1 MTNNETETDEKL
13 EEDSRP
19 QAGEPDSRLAF
30 RSGDSGRGEGPG
42 AAVPEDGLQGGD
54 ARHTADVSDNGQ
66 EGEAESGSGGRAS
79 HREDPRKT
87 RKSTRKFIARYIL
100 APFFAVAAVIAL
112 VAGILFSTV
121 WGPRHT
127 LSARAE
133 NLNTNIVYTAD
144 GVANISG
151 SRLTVKVTGRTGTE
165 VCVAVA
171 NARDISEWAASEKHT
186 VLTGLA
192 SWSSLSS
199 RVGGGTAAQSS
210 MDTFRSS
217 DLWQSVTC
225 NQGSVTV
232 NVPDSDGKAV
242 IAGSSRPISSV
253 TMDWVRL
260 TPVNFSRPWY
270 IAAGVCAVLAILS
283 ATILAA
289 FKRRPKAK
297 RNLAADD
304 AGHQDAEP
312 TQVLM
317 DITEQFRYQRPDV
330 VPTHRDPGR
339 QRGRGLFR
347 RRSRGVISAEEALT
361 ADSQL
366 DAASGTPAIVDPR
379 RANMVERVARKN
391 DQEGNGAAGDG
402 SSDSA
407 VTATDILNRARSHR
421 SSRGDADSPS
431 NQRLSALAA
440 RPAEGPSGTESSGS
454 EAAEEASTTAS
465 FSEMAAWLERVR
477 REGSEPPEDNTV
489 DILADEKEDAAR
501 RRLFEN
507 SDNTQITDIESA
519 LDSSHDIQG
528 PAADDTEASADLSGG
543 DSGGMDRNTDE
554 NTESSGGAND

>member
-13 EEDSRP
+13 EENGGP

-42 AAVPEDGLQGGD
+42 AAVPEDRLQDGNAG
-54 ARHTADVSDNGQ
+54 HTADVSDNGQ
-66 EGEAESGSGGRAS
+66 EGEAEAGSGGRAS
-79 HREDPRKT
+79 HRERPRKT
-87 RKSTRKFIARYIL
+87 RKFTRKFIARYIL

-121 WGPRHT
+121 WGPRRT

-199 RVGGGTAAQSS
+199 RVEGGAAAQSS

-260 TPVNFSRPWY
+260 APVNFSRPWY

-297 RNLAADD
+297 RNLAADG
-304 AGHQDAEP
+304 AEHQDAEQ

-317 DITEQFRYQRPDV
+317 DVTEQFRYQRPDV

-347 RRSRGVISAEEALT
+347 RRNRGVISAEEALT

-366 DAASGTPAIVDPR
+366 DAAPGTPAIVDPR
-379 RANMVERVARKN
+379 RANMVERVARN
-391 DQEGNGAAGDG
+391 NAPEGSDADAGG
-402 SSDSA
+402 SPDSA
-407 VTATDILNRARSHR
+407 VTATDILNRARSRRGSR
-421 SSRGDADSPS
+421 SDADSPS

-440 RPAEGPSGTESSGS
+440 RTAEGPSGTEGSGS
-454 EAAEEASTTAS
+454 EAAEEASTTTS

-519 LDSSHDIQG
+519 LDGSRDIQG
-528 PAADDTEASADLSGG
+528 SAAEDAEAPDPTGD
-543 DSGGMDRNTDE
+543 DSGGTDRNTDE

>member
-54 ARHTADVSDNGQ
+54 AGHTADVSDNGQ

-79 HREDPRKT
+79 HREEPRKT

-270 IAAGVCAVLAILS
+270 IASGVCAVLAILS

-339 QRGRGLFR
+339 QHGRGLFR

-361 ADSQL
+361 ADSQR

-391 DQEGNGAAGDG
+391 DQEGNDAAGG
-402 SSDSA
+402 GAPDST
-407 VTATDILNRARSHR
+407 VTATDILNRARSRR

-431 NQRLSALAA
+431 NQRLSVLAA
-440 RPAEGPSGTESSGS
+440 RTAEGPSDTDGSNSG
-454 EAAEEASTTAS
+454 AAEEASTTAS

-528 PAADDTEASADLSGG
+528 PAADDAEASADPSGG
-543 DSGGMDRNTDE
+543 DSGGADRNTDE
-554 NTESSGGAND
+554 NTEGSGGAND

>member
-66 EGEAESGSGGRAS
+66 KGEAESGSGGRAS
-79 HREDPRKT
+79 HREEPRKT

-242 IAGSSRPISSV
+242 IAGSSQPISSV

-339 QRGRGLFR
+339 QHGRGLFR

-391 DQEGNGAAGDG
+391 DQEGNDAAGG
-402 SSDSA
+402 GAPDST
-407 VTATDILNRARSHR
+407 VTATDILNRARSLR

-431 NQRLSALAA
+431 NQRLSVLAA
-440 RPAEGPSGTESSGS
+440 RTAEGTSDTDGSGS

-528 PAADDTEASADLSGG
+528 PAADDAEASADPSGG
-543 DSGGMDRNTDE
+543 DSGGTDRNTDE
-554 NTESSGGAND
+554 NIEGSGGAND

>member
-1 MTNNETETDEKL
+1 MTNNETETDEKP

-79 HREDPRKT
+79 HREEPRKT

-253 TMDWVRL
+253 TMDWVRF

-440 RPAEGPSGTESSGS
+440 RTAEGPSATEGSGS

-528 PAADDTEASADLSGG
+528 PAADDTEASADPSGG

>member
-66 EGEAESGSGGRAS
+66 KGEAESGSGGRAS
-79 HREDPRKT
+79 HREEPRKT

-339 QRGRGLFR
+339 QHGRGLFR

-391 DQEGNGAAGDG
+391 DQEGNDAAGG
-402 SSDSA
+402 GAPDST
-407 VTATDILNRARSHR
+407 VTATDILNRARSRR

-431 NQRLSALAA
+431 NQRLSVLAA
-440 RPAEGPSGTESSGS
+440 RTAEGTSDTDGSGS

-528 PAADDTEASADLSGG
+528 PAADDAEASADPSGG
-543 DSGGMDRNTDE
+543 DSGGTDRNTDE
-554 NTESSGGAND
+554 NTEGSGGAND

>member
-1 MTNNETETDEKL
+1 MTNNETETDEKP

-19 QAGEPDSRLAF
+19 QAGEPDSRLPF

-66 EGEAESGSGGRAS
+66 EGKAESGSGGRAS
-79 HREDPRKT
+79 HREEPRKT

-210 MDTFRSS
+210 MDTYRSS

-242 IAGSSRPISSV
+242 IAGSSQPISSV

-339 QRGRGLFR
+339 QHGRGLFR

-391 DQEGNGAAGDG
+391 DQEGNDAAGG
-402 SSDSA
+402 GAPDST
-407 VTATDILNRARSHR
+407 VTATDILNRARSRR

-431 NQRLSALAA
+431 NQRLSVLAA
-440 RPAEGPSGTESSGS
+440 RTAEGTSDTDGSGS

-528 PAADDTEASADLSGG
+528 PAADDAEASADPSGG
-543 DSGGMDRNTDE
+543 DSGGTDRNTDE
-554 NTESSGGAND
+554 NTEGSGGAND

>member
-1 MTNNETETDEKL
+1 MTNNETETDEKP

-79 HREDPRKT
+79 HREEPRKT

-440 RPAEGPSGTESSGS
+440 RPAEGPSGTEGSGS

-465 FSEMAAWLERVR
+465 SSEMAAWLERVR

-528 PAADDTEASADLSGG
+528 PAADDTEASADPSGG

-554 NTESSGGAND
+554 NTEISGGAND

>member
-1 MTNNETETDEKL
+1 MTNNETETDEKP

-54 ARHTADVSDNGQ
+54 AGHTADVSDNGQ

-79 HREDPRKT
+79 HREEPRKT

-171 NARDISEWAASEKHT
+171 NARDISEWAAGEKHT

-270 IAAGVCAVLAILS
+270 IASGVCAVLAILS

-317 DITEQFRYQRPDV
+317 DITERFRYQRPDV

-339 QRGRGLFR
+339 QHGRGLFR

-391 DQEGNGAAGDG
+391 DQEGNDAAGG
-402 SSDSA
+402 GAPDST
-407 VTATDILNRARSHR
+407 VTATDILNRARSRR

-431 NQRLSALAA
+431 NQRLSVLAA
-440 RPAEGPSGTESSGS
+440 RTAEGTSDTDGSGS

-528 PAADDTEASADLSGG
+528 PAADDAEAPGPTGD
-543 DSGGMDRNTDE
+543 DSGGTDRNTDE
-554 NTESSGGAND
+554 NTESGGGAND

>member
-1 MTNNETETDEKL
+1 MTNNETETDEKP

-79 HREDPRKT
+79 HREEPRKT

-440 RPAEGPSGTESSGS
+440 RPAEGPSGTEGSGS

>member
-42 AAVPEDGLQGGD
+42 
-54 ARHTADVSDNGQ
+54 
-66 EGEAESGSGGRAS
+66 EAESGSGGRAS
-79 HREDPRKT
+79 HREEPRKT

-199 RVGGGTAAQSS
+199 RVEGGTAAQSS

-260 TPVNFSRPWY
+260 TPANFSRPWY

-304 AGHQDAEP
+304 AEHQDAEQ

-339 QRGRGLFR
+339 QHGRGLFR
-347 RRSRGVISAEEALT
+347 RRNRGVISAEEALT

-391 DQEGNGAAGDG
+391 ASEGSDATAGG

-421 SSRGDADSPS
+421 GSRSDADSPS

-440 RPAEGPSGTESSGS
+440 RTAEGTSDTEGSGS

-519 LDSSHDIQG
+519 LDGSRDIQG
-528 PAADDTEASADLSGG
+528 PAADDAEAPGPTGD
-543 DSGGMDRNTDE
+543 DSGGTDRNTDE

>member
-30 RSGDSGRGEGPG
+30 RGGDSGRGEGPG

-79 HREDPRKT
+79 HREEPRKT

-297 RNLAADD
+297 RNLAADG
-304 AGHQDAEP
+304 AEHQDAEQ

-317 DITEQFRYQRPDV
+317 DVTEQFRYQRPDV

-347 RRSRGVISAEEALT
+347 RRNRGVISAEEALT

-379 RANMVERVARKN
+379 RANMVERVARN
-391 DQEGNGAAGDG
+391 NASEGSDATAGG
-402 SSDSA
+402 SPDSA
-407 VTATDILNRARSHR
+407 VTAADILNRARSHR
-421 SSRGDADSPS
+421 GSRSDADSPS

-440 RPAEGPSGTESSGS
+440 RTAEGPSDTEGSGS

-477 REGSEPPEDNTV
+477 REGSKPPEDNTV

-519 LDSSHDIQG
+519 LDGSHDIQG
-528 PAADDTEASADLSGG
+528 PAADDAEASGPTGG
-543 DSGGMDRNTDE
+543 DSGGTDRNTDE